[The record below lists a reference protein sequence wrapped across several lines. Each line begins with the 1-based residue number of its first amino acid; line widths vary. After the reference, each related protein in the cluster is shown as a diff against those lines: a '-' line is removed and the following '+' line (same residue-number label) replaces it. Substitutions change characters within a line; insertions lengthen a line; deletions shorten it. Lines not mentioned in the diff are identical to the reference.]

1 MKETY
6 QSDNDFLLSAVQRG
20 DQKRSI
26 HCFGD
31 IIRCCAR
38 MVTGLSSWKMQ
49 KRL

>member
-1 MKETY
+1 MKGTY
-6 QSDNDFLLSAVQRG
+6 QSDNDFLPFNAEIK
-20 DQKRSI
+20 KRSI

>member
-6 QSDNDFLLSAVQRG
+6 QSDNDFHYQPFNTEIK
-20 DQKRSI
+20 KRSI